1 MSFPQK
7 IVDRVAC
14 TIDLFHNG
22 GPIKYSFVLML
33 ISLPGLVA
41 MGKIQKNM
49 LPKMRPVGPINMTIE
64 Y

>member
-1 MSFPQK
+1 MTE
-7 IVDRVAC
+7 IAIMTV

-33 ISLPGLVA
+33 TSLPSLVA

-49 LPKMRPVGPINMTIE
+49 LPKMRPVGPININTIE